1 MFESLKS
8 NCEALVDKNIS
19 VRWNYPDDLP
29 VIRTDGAKLERIL
42 QNIIENA
49 VKFTDEGSVDISA
62 QMCSETNSFEIK
74 VSDTGIGIPENAL
87 ATIFDMFHQSDSSAS
102 RDYGGVG
109 LGLYVARKYANLLG
123 ASIEVES
130 VVGNGSVFT
139 VRLPYNQAFR
149 DNSETIGSKF
159 VSAFPDSKHVLDS
172 EER

>member
-1 MFESLKS
+1 
-8 NCEALVDKNIS
+8 
-19 VRWNYPDDLP
+19 
-29 VIRTDGAKLERIL
+29 
-42 QNIIENA
+42 
-49 VKFTDEGSVDISA
+49 
-62 QMCSETNSFEIK
+62 MCSETNSFEIK
-74 VSDTGIGIPENAL
+74 VSDTGIGIPQNAL